1 MATKAGGAAK
11 KSRAGYLPSHP
22 HELRDLLLPRLKKG
36 KLLWLP
42 TDREE
47 PAKSK
52 VEKKKI
58 LQVSEL
64 ICDLH
69 ALVPSLC
76 FAQYLLKQAVLACLE
91 E

>member
-11 KSRAGYLPSHP
+11 KSRARYLPSHP
-22 HELRDLLLPRLKKG
+22 NELRDLLLPHLKKG

-42 TDREE
+42 TYGEE

-58 LQVSEL
+58 L
-64 ICDLH
+64 H
-69 ALVPSLC
+69 ASKKVHL
-76 FAQYLLKQAVLACLE
+76 
-91 E
+91 

>member
-1 MATKAGGAAK
+1 MATKAGGATK
-11 KSRAGYLPSHP
+11 KSRARYLPSHP
-22 HELRDLLLPRLKKG
+22 HELRDLLLPHLKKG

-42 TDREE
+42 TYAEE
-47 PAKSK
+47 SK
-52 VEKKKI
+52 VEKKKS

-69 ALVPSLC
+69 DLVPSLR
-76 FAQYLLKQAVLACLE
+76 FAQYSLKQAILACLE